1 MRQTRNLLRGLA
13 PPGVRIPPSPP
24 FCKRTHCFQWVLFVF
39 ADNSKTCCEWNSAFS
54 HPLLKGVFPQ
64 GGVPMTLIP
73 EIAICPSECANL
85 SIALTDVRIS
95 YKLTCP
101 YRMAEKRFYLAVK
114 LLYDMEMKRGDKQ
127 WKRPK
132 QQNGHRR
139 KILTQD

>member
-1 MRQTRNLLRGLA
+1 
-13 PPGVRIPPSPP
+13 
-24 FCKRTHCFQWVLFVF
+24 
-39 ADNSKTCCEWNSAFS
+39 
-54 HPLLKGVFPQ
+54 
-64 GGVPMTLIP
+64 MTLIP

-95 YKLTCP
+95 HKLTCP

-139 KILTQD
+139 KILIRD

>member
-1 MRQTRNLLRGLA
+1 MELYF
-13 PPGVRIPPSPP
+13 PP
-24 FCKRTHCFQWVLFVF
+24 
-39 ADNSKTCCEWNSAFS
+39 
-54 HPLLKGVFPQ
+54 PLLKGVFPQ

-95 YKLTCP
+95 HKLTCLC
-101 YRMAEKRFYLAVK
+101 RMPEKRFYLAVK

-139 KILTQD
+139 KILIRD